1 MTLLKIEIKFRSP
14 PTGSFSSTNALEKMR
29 VRGGIFPLMQRFL
42 MPVLIHQPPNH
53 RQTATG

>member
-1 MTLLKIEIKFRSP
+1 LLKIEIKFRSP